1 MRSDMKNVWGRVLVA
16 GLVMS
21 AVLGSGAVA
30 QAACEPDKVGTKYPG
45 LAGKTLKVGL
55 DPTLPPIMYRDP
67 NNPSKIIGQDPDMV
81 EAAMKCLGLKYELVG
96 LDFGTLIPT
105 LQAGQIQ
112 LIWSNIYY
120 TPARAQAADF
130 VNYATTGT
138 AGIVRKGNPK
148 NIKSIDDVC
157 GLRAAPILGTV
168 EDKGF
173 QDASA
178 KCVAAGK
185 PAIQITPYPNA
196 PATSRALEND
206 RADISMYD
214 VVLVDQVVKTNPD
227 KFERAYYFRSNI
239 KIGVAVKKGND
250 ELVNAVK
257 DAITELQ
264 ANGTQKAL
272 MQKNGIDPTLAIPVE
287 VGR

>member
-1 MRSDMKNVWGRVLVA
+1 MRHIGGALVA
-16 GLVMS
+16 GLVM
-21 AVLGSGAVA
+21 AGVLGVGAMAPA
-30 QAACEPDKVGTKYPG
+30 QAACEPDKVATKYPG
-45 LAGKTLKVGL
+45 LAGKILKVGL

-67 NNPSKIIGQDPDMV
+67 SNPSKIIGQDPDMV
-81 EAAMKCLGLKYELVG
+81 DAAMKCLGLKYELVG

-148 NIKSIDDVC
+148 SIKSIEDVC

-206 RADISMYD
+206 RADVSMYD

-227 KFERAYYFRSNI
+227 KFERAYYFRSGI

-250 ELVNAVK
+250 ELVSAVK
-257 DAITELQ
+257 EAITELQ
-264 ANGTQKAL
+264 SNGTQKTL

>member
-1 MRSDMKNVWGRVLVA
+1 MAHIGRMVLAGLLVA
-16 GLVMS
+16 MLGLAM
-21 AVLGSGAVA
+21 AGPAH
-30 QAACEPDKVGTKYPG
+30 AACEPDKVGTKYPG

-105 LQAGQIQ
+105 LQANQIQ
-112 LIWSNIYY
+112 LVWSNIYY

-148 NIKSIDDVC
+148 GIKSIDDVC
-157 GLRAAPILGTV
+157 GKRAAPILGTV

-185 PAIQITPYPNA
+185 PAIEITPYPNA
-196 PATSRALEND
+196 PATSRAIEND

-214 VVLVDQVVKTNPD
+214 LVDQVVKTNPD

-250 ELVNAVK
+250 ELVNAIK

-264 ANGTQKAL
+264 ANGTQKTL

>member
-1 MRSDMKNVWGRVLVA
+1 MRNWAGAVLA
-16 GLVMS
+16 GLV
-21 AVLGSGAVA
+21 AATVGFGTAGAA
-30 QAACEPDKVGTKYPG
+30 QAACEPDKVATKYPG

-96 LDFGTLIPT
+96 LDFGTLVPT

-138 AGIVRKGNPK
+138 AGIVKKGNPK
-148 NIKSIDDVC
+148 GIKTIEDVC
-157 GLRAAPILGTV
+157 GKRAAPILGTV

-185 PAIQITPYPNA
+185 PAIEITPYPNA

-206 RADISMYD
+206 RADVSMYD
-214 VVLVDQVVKTNPD
+214 VVLVDQVVRTNPD
-227 KFERAYYFRSNI
+227 KFERAYYFRSGI
-239 KIGVAVKKGND
+239 KIGVAVKKGNE
-250 ELVNAVK
+250 ELVTAVK

-287 VGR
+287 IGR

>member
-1 MRSDMKNVWGRVLVA
+1 MRYIGGAVVA
-16 GLVMS
+16 GLVVAM
-21 AVLGSGAVA
+21 LGLGAAQPA
-30 QAACEPDKVGTKYPG
+30 QAACEPEKVATKYPG

-67 NNPSKIIGQDPDMV
+67 NNPSKIVGQDPDMV

-112 LIWSNIYY
+112 LVWSNIYY

-130 VNYATTGT
+130 VIYATTGT
-138 AGIVRKGNPK
+138 AGIVKKGNPK
-148 NIKSIDDVC
+148 RIKSIEDAC
-157 GLRAAPILGTV
+157 GMRAAPILGTI
-168 EDKGF
+168 EDKAF

-185 PAIQITPYPNA
+185 PAVEITPYPNA
-196 PATSRALEND
+196 PATARAIEND

-214 VVLVDQVVKTNPD
+214 LVLVDQVVKSNPD
-227 KFERAYYFRSNI
+227 KFERAFSFRSNI
-239 KIGVAVKKGND
+239 KIGVAVKKGNE
-250 ELVNAVK
+250 ELVSAVK
-257 DAITELQ
+257 EAITALQ
-264 ANGTQKAL
+264 ENGTQKAL
-272 MQKNGIDPTLAIPVE
+272 LQKNGIDPSLAIPVE
-287 VGR
+287 IGR

>member
-1 MRSDMKNVWGRVLVA
+1 MRYWAGAVLA
-16 GLVMS
+16 GLVV
-21 AVLGSGAVA
+21 ATVGFGTAGPA
-30 QAACEPDKVGTKYPG
+30 QAACEPDKVATKYPG
-45 LAGKTLKVGL
+45 LAGKMLKVGL

-67 NNPSKIIGQDPDMV
+67 NNPSKIIGQDPDMI

-96 LDFGTLIPT
+96 LDFGTLVPT

-138 AGIVRKGNPK
+138 AGIVKKGNPK
-148 NIKSIDDVC
+148 GIKTIDDVC
-157 GLRAAPILGTV
+157 GKRAAPILGTV

-185 PAIQITPYPNA
+185 PAIEITPYPNA
-196 PATSRALEND
+196 PATSRAIEND
-206 RADISMYD
+206 RADLSMYD
-214 VVLVDQVVKTNPD
+214 VVLVDQVVRSNPD

-239 KIGVAVKKGND
+239 KVGVAVKKGNE
-250 ELVNAVK
+250 ELVTAVK

-287 VGR
+287 IGR

>member
-1 MRSDMKNVWGRVLVA
+1 MRYWAGALLA
-16 GLVMS
+16 GLMV
-21 AVLGSGAVA
+21 ATVGFGTAGPA
-30 QAACEPDKVGTKYPG
+30 QAACEPDNVATKYPG

-96 LDFGTLIPT
+96 LDFGTLVPT

-138 AGIVRKGNPK
+138 AGIVKKGNPK
-148 NIKSIDDVC
+148 NIKSIEDAC
-157 GLRAAPILGTV
+157 GKRAAPILGTV

-185 PAIQITPYPNA
+185 PAIEITPYPNA
-196 PATSRALEND
+196 PATSRAIEND
-206 RADISMYD
+206 RADVSMYD
-214 VVLVDQVVKTNPD
+214 VVLVDQVVRTTPD
-227 KFERAYYFRSNI
+227 KFERAYYFRSGI
-239 KIGVAVKKGND
+239 KIGVAVKKGNE
-250 ELVNAVK
+250 ELVTAVR

-287 VGR
+287 IGR

>member
-1 MRSDMKNVWGRVLVA
+1 MRYCAGVLLAALVA
-16 GLVMS
+16 ATVGIGT
-21 AVLGSGAVA
+21 AGPA
-30 QAACEPDKVGTKYPG
+30 QAACEPDKVATKYPG

-96 LDFGTLIPT
+96 LDFGTLVPT

-148 NIKSIDDVC
+148 NIKTIEDVC
-157 GLRAAPILGTV
+157 GKRAAPILGTV

-185 PAIQITPYPNA
+185 PAIEITPYPNA

-206 RADISMYD
+206 RADVSMYD
-214 VVLVDQVVKTNPD
+214 VVLVDQVVRSNPD
-227 KFERAYYFRSNI
+227 KFERAYYFRSGI

-287 VGR
+287 IGR

>member
-1 MRSDMKNVWGRVLVA
+1 MRHWAGAVLA
-16 GLVMS
+16 GLVV
-21 AVLGSGAVA
+21 ATVGFGTAGPA
-30 QAACEPDKVGTKYPG
+30 QAACEPDKVATKYPG

-67 NNPSKIIGQDPDMV
+67 NNPSKIIGQDPDMI

-96 LDFGTLIPT
+96 LDFGTLVPT

-138 AGIVRKGNPK
+138 AGIVKKGNPK
-148 NIKSIDDVC
+148 GIKTIEDVC
-157 GLRAAPILGTV
+157 GKRAAPILGTV

-185 PAIQITPYPNA
+185 PAIEITPYPNA
-196 PATSRALEND
+196 PATSRAIEND
-206 RADISMYD
+206 RADLSMYD
-214 VVLVDQVVKTNPD
+214 VVLVDQVVRSNPD

-239 KIGVAVKKGND
+239 KVGVAVKKGNE
-250 ELVNAVK
+250 ELVTAVK

-287 VGR
+287 IGR

>member
-1 MRSDMKNVWGRVLVA
+1 MRYWAGAILA
-16 GLVMS
+16 GLVV
-21 AVLGSGAVA
+21 ATVGFGTAGPA
-30 QAACEPDKVGTKYPG
+30 QAACEPDKVATKYPG

-67 NNPSKIIGQDPDMV
+67 NNPSKIIGQDPDMI

-96 LDFGTLIPT
+96 LDFGTLVPT

-138 AGIVRKGNPK
+138 AGIVKKGNPK
-148 NIKSIDDVC
+148 GIKTIDDVC
-157 GLRAAPILGTV
+157 GKRAAPILGTV

-185 PAIQITPYPNA
+185 PAIEITPYPNA
-196 PATSRALEND
+196 PATSRAIEND
-206 RADISMYD
+206 RADLSMYD
-214 VVLVDQVVKTNPD
+214 VVLVDQVVRSNPD

-239 KIGVAVKKGND
+239 KVGVAVKKGNE
-250 ELVNAVK
+250 ELVTAVK

-287 VGR
+287 IGR

>member
-1 MRSDMKNVWGRVLVA
+1 MRYIGGAVVA
-16 GLVMS
+16 GLVV
-21 AVLGSGAVA
+21 ATLGLGAARPA
-30 QAACEPDKVGTKYPG
+30 QAACEPEKVTTKYPG

-67 NNPSKIIGQDPDMV
+67 NNPSKIIGQDPDMI

-112 LIWSNIYY
+112 LVWSNIYY

-130 VNYATTGT
+130 VIYATTGT
-138 AGIVRKGNPK
+138 AGIVKKGNPK
-148 NIKSIDDVC
+148 GIKSLDDAC
-157 GLRAAPILGTV
+157 GTRAAPILGTV

-196 PATSRALEND
+196 PATSRAIEND

-214 VVLVDQVVKTNPD
+214 LVLVDQVVKTNPD
-227 KFERAYYFRSNI
+227 KFERAFSFRTNI
-239 KIGVAVKKGND
+239 KIGVAVKKGNE
-250 ELVNAVK
+250 ELVNAIKEAVT
-257 DAITELQ
+257 ALQ
-264 ANGTQKAL
+264 ENGTQKAL
-272 MQKNGIDPTLAIPVE
+272 MQKNGMDPSLAIPVE

>member
-1 MRSDMKNVWGRVLVA
+1 MRYWAGAVLA
-16 GLVMS
+16 GLV
-21 AVLGSGAVA
+21 AATVGFGTARPA
-30 QAACEPDKVGTKYPG
+30 QAACEPDKVATKYPG

-96 LDFGTLIPT
+96 LDFGTLVPT

-138 AGIVRKGNPK
+138 AGIVKKGNPK
-148 NIKSIDDVC
+148 GIKTIDDVC
-157 GLRAAPILGTV
+157 GKRAAPILGTV

-185 PAIQITPYPNA
+185 PAIEITPYPNA

-206 RADISMYD
+206 RADVSMYD
-214 VVLVDQVVKTNPD
+214 VVLVDQVVRTNPD
-227 KFERAYYFRSNI
+227 KFERAYYFRSGI
-239 KIGVAVKKGND
+239 KIGVAVKKGNE
-250 ELVNAVK
+250 ELVTAVK

-287 VGR
+287 IGR

>member
-1 MRSDMKNVWGRVLVA
+1 MRYIGGTLVV
-16 GLVMS
+16 GLVM
-21 AVLGSGAVA
+21 VGILGIGAVAPA
-30 QAACEPDKVGTKYPG
+30 QAACEPDKVATKYPG
-45 LAGKTLKVGL
+45 LAGKILKVGL

-67 NNPSKIIGQDPDMV
+67 STPNKIVGQDPDMV
-81 EAAMKCLGLKYELVG
+81 DAAMKCLGLKYELVG

-130 VNYATTGT
+130 VIYATTGT
-138 AGIVRKGNPK
+138 AGIVKKGNPK
-148 NIKSIDDVC
+148 GIKTIDDAC
-157 GLRAAPILGTV
+157 GTRAAPILGTV

-196 PATSRALEND
+196 PATSRAIEND

-214 VVLVDQVVKTNPD
+214 LVLVDQVVKSNPD
-227 KFERAYYFRSNI
+227 KFERAFSFRTNI
-239 KIGVAVKKGND
+239 KIGVAVRKGNE
-250 ELVNAVK
+250 ELVSAVK
-257 DAITELQ
+257 EAITALQ
-264 ANGTQKAL
+264 ENGTQKAL
-272 MQKNGIDPTLAIPVE
+272 LLKNGMDPSLAIPVE

>member
-1 MRSDMKNVWGRVLVA
+1 MRYIGGAVVA
-16 GLVMS
+16 GLVV
-21 AVLGSGAVA
+21 ATLGLGAARPA
-30 QAACEPDKVGTKYPG
+30 QAACEPEKVTTKYPG

-67 NNPSKIIGQDPDMV
+67 NNPSKIVGLDPDMV

-112 LIWSNIYY
+112 LVWSNIYY

-138 AGIVRKGNPK
+138 AGIVKKGNPK

-196 PATSRALEND
+196 PATSRAIEND

-214 VVLVDQVVKTNPD
+214 IVLVDQVVKTNPD
-227 KFERAYYFRSNI
+227 KFERAYSFRSNI
-239 KIGVAVKKGND
+239 KIGVAVKKGNE
-250 ELVNAVK
+250 ELVTAIK

>member
-1 MRSDMKNVWGRVLVA
+1 MKHSCGALLVFVVIAFAIA
-16 GLVMS
+16 GP
-21 AVLGSGAVA
+21 A
-30 QAACEPDKVGTKYPG
+30 QAACEPEKVATKYPG

-81 EAAMKCLGLKYELVG
+81 DAAMKCLGLKYELVG

-138 AGIVRKGNPK
+138 AGIVKKGNPK
-148 NIKSIDDVC
+148 GIKSIEDVC
-157 GLRAAPILGTV
+157 GKRAAPILGTV

-185 PAIQITPYPNA
+185 PAIEITPYPNA
-196 PATSRALEND
+196 PATSRAIEND
-206 RADISMYD
+206 RADLSMYD
-214 VVLVDQVVKTNPD
+214 VVLVDQVVRTNPD

-239 KIGVAVKKGND
+239 KVGVAVKKGND
-250 ELVNAVK
+250 ELVTAVK

-287 VGR
+287 IGR

>member
-1 MRSDMKNVWGRVLVA
+1 MRYWAGVLLAALVA
-16 GLVMS
+16 ATVGIGT
-21 AVLGSGAVA
+21 AGSA
-30 QAACEPDKVGTKYPG
+30 QAACEPDKVATKYPG

-96 LDFGTLIPT
+96 LDFGTLVPT

-138 AGIVRKGNPK
+138 AGIVKKGNPK
-148 NIKSIDDVC
+148 NIKTIEDVC
-157 GLRAAPILGTV
+157 GKRAAPILGTV

-185 PAIQITPYPNA
+185 PAIEITPYPNA

-206 RADISMYD
+206 RADVSMYD
-214 VVLVDQVVKTNPD
+214 VVLVDQVVRSNPD
-227 KFERAYYFRSNI
+227 KFERAYYFRSGI
-239 KIGVAVKKGND
+239 KIGVAVKKGNE
-250 ELVNAVK
+250 ELVTAVK

-287 VGR
+287 IGR

>member
-1 MRSDMKNVWGRVLVA
+1 MRHIGGAVLA
-16 GLVMS
+16 GLVVAM
-21 AVLGSGAVA
+21 LGLGAAQPA
-30 QAACEPDKVGTKYPG
+30 QAACEPEKVATKYPG

-96 LDFGTLIPT
+96 LDFGTLVPT

-130 VNYATTGT
+130 INYATTGT
-138 AGIVRKGNPK
+138 AGIVKKGNPK
-148 NIKSIDDVC
+148 NIKSIEDVC
-157 GLRAAPILGTV
+157 GKRAAPILGTV

-185 PAIQITPYPNA
+185 PAIEITPYPNA
-196 PATSRALEND
+196 PATSRAIEND
-206 RADISMYD
+206 RADVSMYD
-214 VVLVDQVVKTNPD
+214 VVLVDQVVRTNPD
-227 KFERAYYFRSNI
+227 KFERAYYFRSGI
-239 KIGVAVKKGND
+239 KIGVAVKKGNE
-250 ELVNAVK
+250 ELVTAVK

-287 VGR
+287 IGR

>member
-1 MRSDMKNVWGRVLVA
+1 VL
-16 GLVMS
+16 GLVV
-21 AVLGSGAVA
+21 ARPA
-30 QAACEPDKVGTKYPG
+30 QAACEPDKVTTKYPG

-105 LQAGQIQ
+105 LQANQIQ
-112 LIWSNIYY
+112 LVWSNIYY

-138 AGIVRKGNPK
+138 AGIVKKGNPK
-148 NIKSIDDVC
+148 GIKSIDDVC
-157 GLRAAPILGTV
+157 GKRAAPILGTV

-185 PAIQITPYPNA
+185 PAIEITPYPNA
-196 PATSRALEND
+196 PATSRAIEND

-250 ELVNAVK
+250 ELVNAIK

>member
-1 MRSDMKNVWGRVLVA
+1 MRYGTAVLAGALVA
-16 GLVMS
+16 VMLC
-21 AVLGSGAVA
+21 LGAAGPA
-30 QAACEPDKVGTKYPG
+30 QAACEPDKVAAKYPG
-45 LAGKTLKVGL
+45 LGGKTLKVGL
-55 DPTLPPIMYRDP
+55 DPTLPPVMYRDP
-67 NNPSKIIGQDPDMV
+67 NNPNKIIGQDPDMV

-96 LDFGTLIPT
+96 LDFGTLVPT
-105 LQAGQIQ
+105 LQAGQID

-138 AGIVRKGNPK
+138 AGIVKKGNPK
-148 NIKSIDDVC
+148 HVKSLDDVC

-168 EDKGF
+168 EDKAF

-185 PAIQITPYPNA
+185 PAVQITPYPNA
-196 PATSRALEND
+196 PATSRAIEND

-214 VVLVDQVVKTNPD
+214 LVLVDQVVKTSPD
-227 KFERAYYFRSNI
+227 KFERAFSFRSNI
-239 KIGVAVKKGND
+239 KIGVAVKKGN
-250 ELVNAVK
+250 EVLLTAVK

-272 MQKNGIDPTLAIPVE
+272 MQKNGIDPSLAIPVDI
-287 VGR
+287 GR

>member
-1 MRSDMKNVWGRVLVA
+1 MRYWAGAVLA
-16 GLVMS
+16 GLV
-21 AVLGSGAVA
+21 AATVGFGTARPA
-30 QAACEPDKVGTKYPG
+30 QAACEPDKVATKYPG

-67 NNPSKIIGQDPDMV
+67 NNPSKIIGQDPDMI

-96 LDFGTLIPT
+96 LDFGTLVPT

-138 AGIVRKGNPK
+138 TGIVKKGNPK
-148 NIKSIDDVC
+148 GIKTIDDVC
-157 GLRAAPILGTV
+157 GKRAAPILGTV

-185 PAIQITPYPNA
+185 PAIEITPYPNA
-196 PATSRALEND
+196 PATSRAIEND
-206 RADISMYD
+206 RADLSMYD
-214 VVLVDQVVKTNPD
+214 VVLVDQVVRSNPD

-239 KIGVAVKKGND
+239 KVGVAVKKGNE
-250 ELVNAVK
+250 ELVTAVK

-287 VGR
+287 IGR

>member
-1 MRSDMKNVWGRVLVA
+1 MRYWAGAVLA
-16 GLVMS
+16 GLVV
-21 AVLGSGAVA
+21 ATVGFGTAGPA
-30 QAACEPDKVGTKYPG
+30 QAACEPDKVATKYPG

-67 NNPSKIIGQDPDMV
+67 NNPSKIIGQDPDMI

-96 LDFGTLIPT
+96 LDFGTLVPT

-138 AGIVRKGNPK
+138 AGIVKKGNPK
-148 NIKSIDDVC
+148 GIKTIDDVC
-157 GLRAAPILGTV
+157 GKRAAPILGTV

-185 PAIQITPYPNA
+185 PAIEITPYPNA
-196 PATSRALEND
+196 PATSRAIEND
-206 RADISMYD
+206 RADLSMYD
-214 VVLVDQVVKTNPD
+214 VVLVDQVVRSNPD

-239 KIGVAVKKGND
+239 KVGVAVKKGNE
-250 ELVNAVK
+250 ELVTAVK

-264 ANGTQKAL
+264 ANGIQKAL

-287 VGR
+287 IGR

>member
-1 MRSDMKNVWGRVLVA
+1 MRNWAGAVLA
-16 GLVMS
+16 GLV
-21 AVLGSGAVA
+21 AATVGLGTAGPA
-30 QAACEPDKVGTKYPG
+30 QAACEPDKVATKYPG

-67 NNPSKIIGQDPDMV
+67 SNPSKIIGQDPDMV

-96 LDFGTLIPT
+96 LDFGTLVPT

-138 AGIVRKGNPK
+138 AGIVKKGNPK
-148 NIKSIDDVC
+148 GIKTIEDVC
-157 GLRAAPILGTV
+157 GKRAAPILGTV

-185 PAIQITPYPNA
+185 PAIEITPYPNA

-206 RADISMYD
+206 RADVSMYD
-214 VVLVDQVVKTNPD
+214 VVLVDQVVRTNPD
-227 KFERAYYFRSNI
+227 KFERAYYFRSGI
-239 KIGVAVKKGND
+239 KIGVAVKKGNE
-250 ELVNAVK
+250 ELVTAVK

-287 VGR
+287 IGR

>member
-1 MRSDMKNVWGRVLVA
+1 MRYWAGALLA
-16 GLVMS
+16 GLMV
-21 AVLGSGAVA
+21 ATVGFGTAGPA
-30 QAACEPDKVGTKYPG
+30 QAACEPDKVATKYPG

-67 NNPSKIIGQDPDMV
+67 NNPSRIIGQDPDMV

-96 LDFGTLIPT
+96 LDFGTLVPT

-148 NIKSIDDVC
+148 KIKSIDDVC

-196 PATSRALEND
+196 PATSRAIEND
-206 RADISMYD
+206 RADLSMYD
-214 VVLVDQVVKTNPD
+214 VVLVDQVVRTNPD
-227 KFERAYYFRSNI
+227 KFERAYYFRSGI
-239 KIGVAVKKGND
+239 KIGVAVKKGNE
-250 ELVNAVK
+250 ELVTAVK

-287 VGR
+287 IGR

>member
-1 MRSDMKNVWGRVLVA
+1 MRYWAGAVLA
-16 GLVMS
+16 GLV
-21 AVLGSGAVA
+21 AATVGFGTARPA
-30 QAACEPDKVGTKYPG
+30 QAACEPDKVATKYPG

-67 NNPSKIIGQDPDMV
+67 NNPSKIIGQDPDMI

-96 LDFGTLIPT
+96 LDFGTLVPT

-138 AGIVRKGNPK
+138 AGIVKKGNPK
-148 NIKSIDDVC
+148 GIKTIDDVC
-157 GLRAAPILGTV
+157 GKRAAPILGTV

-185 PAIQITPYPNA
+185 
-196 PATSRALEND
+196 ATSRAIEND
-206 RADISMYD
+206 RADLSMYD
-214 VVLVDQVVKTNPD
+214 VVLVDQVVRSNPD

-239 KIGVAVKKGND
+239 KVGVAVKKGNE
-250 ELVNAVK
+250 ELVTAVK

-287 VGR
+287 IGR

>member
-1 MRSDMKNVWGRVLVA
+1 MTHIGRMVLA
-16 GLVMS
+16 GLVVAM
-21 AVLGSGAVA
+21 LGLAAGPA
-30 QAACEPDKVGTKYPG
+30 QAGCEPDKGATKYPG

-81 EAAMKCLGLKYELVG
+81 DAAMKCLGLKYELVG

-105 LQAGQIQ
+105 LQANQIQ
-112 LIWSNIYY
+112 LVWSNIYY

-138 AGIVRKGNPK
+138 AGIVKKGNPK
-148 NIKSIDDVC
+148 NVKSIDDVC

-178 KCVAAGK
+178 KCLAAGK

-196 PATSRALEND
+196 PATSRAIEND

-227 KFERAYYFRSNI
+227 KFERAYYFRSGI
-239 KIGVAVKKGND
+239 KIGVAVKKGNE

-264 ANGTQKAL
+264 ANGTQKTL

>member
-1 MRSDMKNVWGRVLVA
+1 MTHIGRMVLA
-16 GLVMS
+16 GLVVAM
-21 AVLGSGAVA
+21 LGLAAGPA
-30 QAACEPDKVGTKYPG
+30 QAACEPDKVATKYPG

-81 EAAMKCLGLKYELVG
+81 DAAMKCLGLKYELVG

-105 LQAGQIQ
+105 LQANQIQ
-112 LIWSNIYY
+112 LVWSNIYY

-138 AGIVRKGNPK
+138 AGIVKKGNPK
-148 NIKSIDDVC
+148 GIKTIEDVC
-157 GLRAAPILGTV
+157 GKRAAPILGTV

-185 PAIQITPYPNA
+185 SAIEITPYPNA
-196 PATSRALEND
+196 PATSRAIEND
-206 RADISMYD
+206 RADVSMYD
-214 VVLVDQVVKTNPD
+214 VVLVDQVVRTNPD
-227 KFERAYYFRSNI
+227 KFERAYYFRSGI

-250 ELVNAVK
+250 ELVKAVS

>member
-1 MRSDMKNVWGRVLVA
+1 MTHIGRMVLA
-16 GLVMS
+16 GLVVAM
-21 AVLGSGAVA
+21 LGLAAAGSA
-30 QAACEPDKVGTKYPG
+30 QAACEPDKVATKYPG

-67 NNPSKIIGQDPDMV
+67 SNPSKIIGQDPDMV

-105 LQAGQIQ
+105 LQANQIQ
-112 LIWSNIYY
+112 LVWSNIYY

-148 NIKSIDDVC
+148 GIKSIDDVC
-157 GLRAAPILGTV
+157 GKRAAPILGTV

-185 PAIQITPYPNA
+185 PAIEITPYPNA

-206 RADISMYD
+206 RADVSMYD

-239 KIGVAVKKGND
+239 KIGVAVKKGNE
-250 ELVNAVK
+250 ELVKAVT